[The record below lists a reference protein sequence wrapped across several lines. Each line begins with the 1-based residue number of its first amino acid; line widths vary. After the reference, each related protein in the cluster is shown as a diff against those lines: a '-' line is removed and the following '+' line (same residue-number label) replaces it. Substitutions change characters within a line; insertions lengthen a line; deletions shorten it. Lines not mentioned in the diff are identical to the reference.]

1 MSVSPP
7 DTATKPSAGK
17 PSPAKAWSRA
27 LALTAPIAHQP
38 HRILPTVIEDL
49 AEAYGETAALL
60 SDHECL
66 SYRAL
71 ANRSNRYARWALDQG
86 IGTGDVVCLLMPNR
100 PEYMAIWLGITRVG
114 GVVALLNT
122 NLTGV
127 SLAHC
132 VNLVSPKHI
141 IAAAELVEPLT
152 GARQHLVG
160 TPRI

>member
-1 MSVSPP
+1 
-7 DTATKPSAGK
+7 
-17 PSPAKAWSRA
+17 
-27 LALTAPIAHQP
+27 
-38 HRILPTVIEDL
+38 
-49 AEAYGETAALL
+49 
-60 SDHECL
+60 
-66 SYRAL
+66 
-71 ANRSNRYARWALDQG
+71 
-86 IGTGDVVCLLMPNR
+86 R

-141 IAAAELVEPLT
+141 IAADELVEPLT

-160 TPRI
+160 TPTIWVHGAEHERFGRIDCEIDLHGGGRLSDTERRPVSVEDRALYIYTSGTTGLPKAASVSHARVMQW